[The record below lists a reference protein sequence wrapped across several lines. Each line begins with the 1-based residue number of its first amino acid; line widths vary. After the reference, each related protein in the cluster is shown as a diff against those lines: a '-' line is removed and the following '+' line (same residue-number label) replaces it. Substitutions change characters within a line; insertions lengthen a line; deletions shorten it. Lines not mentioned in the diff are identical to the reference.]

1 MGKLT
6 ALEVKRARHPG
17 GNQRPARVADG
28 NGLYLQITLGGAK
41 SWLYRY
47 RAPGSGRIREMGLGS
62 AEAVTLAE
70 ARRLADDAKRLQRDG
85 QDPLAARHTAQA
97 TRREVPTF
105 RDLAESVI
113 AQKAPGWKSAK
124 HAAQWRATLDAHA
137 YPLIGALPVDKVET
151 EQVLAVLSPL
161 WKRTPETASRLR
173 QRIEAVLAAA
183 AALGHRDRGRV
194 NPATWR
200 GHLQALL
207 PAPRKLKPVTH
218 FPALPWRDAA
228 SFYAA
233 LCGRDGMAALA
244 VRFTMLTAQRSGAV
258 RLACWREIDVD
269 MATWTA
275 PAAHMKGAKPHRV
288 PLTPEMLA
296 ILETVRPLA
305 RGPASVVFPG
315 RGGKPL
321 SDMALSMLVRGMSVD
336 RLPEGALPRWRDE
349 AGRAVVV
356 HGLRS
361 TFRDWS
367 RAHGVDEHVAE
378 AALAHTDKDR
388 VRAAYARSD
397 LLDKRRVV
405 MAEWCAFCA
414 SKAGN
419 QPHEHVAEDDCHTWT
434 EEISA

>member
-1 MGKLT
+1 
-6 ALEVKRARHPG
+6 
-17 GNQRPARVADG
+17 
-28 NGLYLQITLGGAK
+28 
-41 SWLYRY
+41 
-47 RAPGSGRIREMGLGS
+47 
-62 AEAVTLAE
+62 VTLAD
-70 ARRLADDAKRLQRDG
+70 ARRLAEDAKRLQREG
-85 QDPLAARHTAQA
+85 QDPIEARRTAQA
-97 TRREVPTF
+97 ARRGVPCF

-113 AQKAPGWKSAK
+113 AQKASGWKSAK
-124 HAAQWRATLDAHA
+124 HAAQWRATFDAYA
-137 YPLIGALPVDKVET
+137 YPVLGSLPVDRIET

-183 AALGHRDRGRV
+183 AALGHRDRGRI

-207 PAPRKLKPVTH
+207 PAPRKLKPVAH
-218 FPALPWRDAA
+218 FPALPWRDAPA
-228 SFYAA
+228 FHAA
-233 LCGRDGMAALA
+233 LCRRDGMAALA
-244 VRFTMLTAQRSGAV
+244 VRFAMLTAQRSGAV
-258 RLACWREIDVD
+258 RLARWQEIDVD
-269 MATWTA
+269 TATWTA
-275 PAAHMKGAKPHRV
+275 PAEHMKGAKPHRV

-296 ILETVRPLA
+296 ILEMVRPLV
-305 RGPASVVFPG
+305 RGPGSVIFPG

-321 SDMALSMLVRGMSVD
+321 SDMALSMLVRGMALD

-397 LLDKRRVV
+397 LLDQRRLV
-405 MAEWCAFCA
+405 MAQWSGFCA
-414 SKAGN
+414 SKAGSV
-419 QPHEHVAEDDCHTWT
+419 PPEGPADAEFSGLT
-434 EEISA
+434 EEISP

>member
-6 ALEVKRARHPG
+6 ALEVKRARHPR
-17 GNQRPARVADG
+17 GNDRPARVADG
-28 NGLYLQITLGGAK
+28 NGLYLQITPSGAK

-70 ARRLADDAKRLQRDG
+70 ARRAADDAKRLQREG
-85 QDPLAARHTAQA
+85 QDPLEARRTSKVVRQQ
-97 TRREVPTF
+97 VPSF

-124 HAAQWRATLDAHA
+124 HAAQWRATLEAHA
-137 YPLIGALPVDKVET
+137 YPVLGTLPVDRIET

-161 WKRTPETASRLR
+161 WQRTPETASRLR

-183 AALGHRDRGRV
+183 AALGHRDRGRI

-207 PAPRKLKPVTH
+207 PAPRKVKPVAH
-218 FPALPWRDAA
+218 FPALPWRDAPA
-228 SFYAA
+228 FHAA

-244 VRFTMLTAQRSGAV
+244 VRFAMLTAQRSGAV
-258 RLACWREIDVD
+258 RLARWREIDVD
-269 MATWTA
+269 TATWTA
-275 PAAHMKGAKPHRV
+275 PAEHMKGAKPHRV
-288 PLTPEMLA
+288 PLTPELLA
-296 ILETVRPLA
+296 TLATVRPLA
-305 RGPASVVFPG
+305 RGAASVVFPG

-321 SDMALSMLVRGMSVD
+321 SDMALSMLVRGMALD
-336 RLPEGALPRWRDE
+336 RLPEGAPPRWRDE
-349 AGRAVVV
+349 EGRAVTV

-361 TFRDWS
+361 TFREWC
-367 RAHGVDEHVAE
+367 RAQGVDEHVAE

-397 LLDKRRVV
+397 LLEQRRVV
-405 MAEWCAFCA
+405 MAEWSGFCA
-414 SKAGN
+414 SEAGI
-419 QPHEHVAEDDCHTWT
+419 QFLEGPTQVKRGALT
-434 EEISA
+434 EEFSS